1 MVERSN
7 GGRGVLCCSA
17 GGAGN
22 QTTASGAGNQTT
34 ASGAGL
40 LTHEALLYGSEE
52 EFLAVVVPFI
62 RDGLERDEP
71 IQIATTDR
79 NADWLRAALGS
90 DAGRVTLGASSR
102 CYRHP
107 VRALAA
113 MYRTAHRARSNGQRL
128 RILGEP
134 WWTART
140 APQAKEWIRYE
151 SLMNSALADADVS
164 LMCTYDT
171 TTIDQGVRSQLART
185 HPELVE
191 CGQLRPSPVYADPVA
206 FNTECNSSPL
216 PELPAPNL
224 WLKFSR
230 TEQLATLRDFVTS
243 HASQAGADSKSVG
256 PFVQAVDEIATNA
269 IEHGGG
275 SGVLQVWTGHQTLL
289 CEVSDD
295 GTGLRDPLAGQ
306 LPRPPGQAGGC
317 GLWLARQF
325 SDLLELHSDPA
336 GTTVRLHLTLH

>member
-17 GGAGN
+17 GGAGNQTTASGAGN

-164 LMCTYDT
+164 LMCTYD
-171 TTIDQGVRSQLART
+171 D
-185 HPELVE
+185 
-191 CGQLRPSPVYADPVA
+191 
-206 FNTECNSSPL
+206 
-216 PELPAPNL
+216 
-224 WLKFSR
+224 
-230 TEQLATLRDFVTS
+230 
-243 HASQAGADSKSVG
+243 
-256 PFVQAVDEIATNA
+256 
-269 IEHGGG
+269 
-275 SGVLQVWTGHQTLL
+275 
-289 CEVSDD
+289 
-295 GTGLRDPLAGQ
+295 
-306 LPRPPGQAGGC
+306 
-317 GLWLARQF
+317 
-325 SDLLELHSDPA
+325 
-336 GTTVRLHLTLH
+336 